1 MTSRLTPYAVALGA
15 LGMAGALASPAAAQ
29 TATTT
34 TTTTTTPTTTPAAPA
49 AAAAA
54 AAPPTVTLLAPGM
67 NGALSFPSNPYS
79 IDVGALG
86 KWYVDGALTGLV
98 YGQDSRVNG
107 DHSSGVDLSN
117 GSIFVQK
124 VDGWWQF
131 FAQAGAYSFPVVGAP
146 YTPNNDSSHTF
157 NNYFSA
163 VPMAFLKLVPTDNT
177 FIEFGKLPG
186 IIGAEASFT
195 FENMNIERGLLW
207 NSEPAISRGV
217 EIGYTLGPVA
227 FNASLNDGY
236 YSNRYNWLTG
246 SAAWTINPTNTLTF
260 SGGGNIG
267 HTSYQETP
275 YATPVQA
282 NNSDLFNIIYTYNS
296 APWIVTPYVQLQ
308 VVPKNTNLGANSVY
322 KETTAYAGA
331 VLVSYAFD
339 SNFSIGGRVEY
350 LSTEGNATDGAA
362 NLLYGPG
369 SKAFTLTLT
378 PTYQYN
384 RFYVRGEVSWADAT
398 SIVKGDA
405 FGTNGE
411 ATDQVRGLIEA
422 GVLF

>member
-1 MTSRLTPYAVALGA
+1 
-15 LGMAGALASPAAAQ
+15 
-29 TATTT
+29 
-34 TTTTTTPTTTPAAPA
+34 
-49 AAAAA
+49 
-54 AAPPTVTLLAPGM
+54 
-67 NGALSFPSNPYS
+67 
-79 IDVGALG
+79 
-86 KWYVDGALTGLV
+86 
-98 YGQDSRVNG
+98 
-107 DHSSGVDLSN
+107 
-117 GSIFVQK
+117 
-124 VDGWWQF
+124 
-131 FAQAGAYSFPVVGAP
+131 
-146 YTPNNDSSHTF
+146 
-157 NNYFSA
+157 
-163 VPMAFLKLVPTDNT
+163 
-177 FIEFGKLPG
+177 
-186 IIGAEASFT
+186 
-195 FENMNIERGLLW
+195 
-207 NSEPAISRGV
+207 
-217 EIGYTLGPVA
+217 
-227 FNASLNDGY
+227 
-236 YSNRYNWLTG
+236 
-246 SAAWTINPTNTLTF
+246 
-260 SGGGNIG
+260 
-267 HTSYQETP
+267 
-275 YATPVQA
+275 VQA